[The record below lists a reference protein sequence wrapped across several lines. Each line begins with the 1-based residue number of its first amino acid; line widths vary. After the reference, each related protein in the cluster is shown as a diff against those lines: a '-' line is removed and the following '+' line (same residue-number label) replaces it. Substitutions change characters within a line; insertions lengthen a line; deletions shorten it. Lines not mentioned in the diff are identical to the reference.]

1 MPPAPLPQ
9 ERDNPP
15 SLLVFA
21 LCTGFRAARH
31 RGPEDHRSRPI
42 GVMGIEAVVREHDR
56 FTRLHTEANRWT
68 TAARLAHTQKGWYAA
83 PDRRRGSD
91 PDVPSPY

>member
-31 RGPEDHRSRPI
+31 RPGGPSISPSLI
-42 GVMGIEAVVREHDR
+42 GVVGIEAVAREHDR
-56 FTRLHTEANRWT
+56 FTRLHTEANPVD
-68 TAARLAHTQKGWYAA
+68 H
-83 PDRRRGSD
+83 RGSASAH
-91 PDVPSPY
+91 PKGMVRSARPSS